1 VIGNQNRRGWLER
14 GLSRLDGDDAGTV
27 PAKLRAFQL
36 ILVLVIATEYWAKAL
51 SWWGRLEAAD
61 FLALGAVT
69 LLGAA
74 VVHGRRRRS
83 AFAGLALLQIWYV
96 WSEFPLAGNHRYLEA
111 VFALLFALLNDQ
123 DAEERVLLL
132 RSLRWLV
139 IVVLFFSGLQKL
151 VHGFYFRGQFLAYS
165 LWRESFRPVL
175 EPLLPATEYQRL
187 TGYSGAVG
195 DGPYLVDSPLFI
207 ATSNA
212 VWIAEMALA
221 LLLIPRR
228 TRTAACVVACV
239 FMLATETAARELMF
253 GVEFVCALLL
263 FLRTDLLRRL
273 VVPAAIILG
282 LLILMRLGVLPEIT
296 FH

>member
-123 DAEERVLLL
+123 DTEERVLLL

-139 IVVLFFSGLQKL
+139 IVVLFF
-151 VHGFYFRGQFLAYS
+151 S